1 MELIACI
8 VAALFIF
15 FVVLPIIVNAF
26 CFGVVVAIESAAEK
40 SAKQDAYIRQQE
52 EYKAGWQAY
61 YKDQQAQYKAGWE
74 AYYNAARRGEV
85 K

>member
-61 YKDQQAQYKAGWE
+61 Y
-74 AYYNAARRGEV
+74 NAARRGEV